1 MTSNLISY
9 HRGTYFK
16 IGFNGLLVMSALIN
30 EILDTNFSRT
40 KNPMELKSSKAVYFI
55 FLDVPLPKR
64 SSDFVGHAKFDFAIL

>member
-1 MTSNLISY
+1 MKY
-9 HRGTYFK
+9 
-16 IGFNGLLVMSALIN
+16 
-30 EILDTNFSRT
+30 FSRT